1 MPVNRYLSHL
11 TRSSSC
17 RCPTN
22 STIVYGFTVNTG
34 SPSCCT
40 DDRPSISLLEVTP
53 RLRGL
58 ADGEHPRDLTAP
70 LVCSSF
76 FIIPMLRHRNSVHQS
91 KTLRREV
98 MEICGHAHLFDRHRA
113 RPSRSCLQ
121 SISSE
126 WAYIR
131 GAECLMLIYR
141 LYCYLAGRILRKVL
155 PVAYN

>member
-1 MPVNRYLSHL
+1 MSLSY
-11 TRSSSC
+11 
-17 RCPTN
+17 

-58 ADGEHPRDLTAP
+58 ANGEHPRYLTAP

-98 MEICGHAHLFDRHRA
+98 MEICGDAHLFDRHRA

-131 GAECLMLIYR
+131 GAECHVDISPLLLPRRANPEEGTASGIY
-141 LYCYLAGRILRKVL
+141 LDSYCD
-155 PVAYN
+155 